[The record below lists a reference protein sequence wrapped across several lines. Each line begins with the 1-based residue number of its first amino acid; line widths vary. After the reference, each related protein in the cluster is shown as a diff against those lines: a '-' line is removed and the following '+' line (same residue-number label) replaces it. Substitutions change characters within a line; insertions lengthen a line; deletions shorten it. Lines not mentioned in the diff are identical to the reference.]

1 MVPRAAAFPGTGTR
15 QAPSNALKTG
25 KTMTAASQRQAVQAL
40 DDPAL
45 ADRVAKGEEMA
56 LRELLRRHN
65 QRLFRTARAI
75 LRDDAEAED
84 AVQEAYLK
92 AIRAIGTFRGEAKLS
107 TWLTRIAA
115 NEALERLR
123 KRKRAVVLPL
133 EPDFETAQ
141 DEDSVPPETPEVSA
155 MRAETRR
162 IVERR
167 IDALPEA
174 FRTVFV
180 LRMVEEMTVE
190 ETAEALGV
198 PEATVRTRLF
208 RARSLLRESLARE
221 LDVAI
226 EGAFGFAGER
236 CDRITEAVLRALR
249 QDGGACSP

>member
-1 MVPRAAAFPGTGTR
+1 MTQALR
-15 QAPSNALKTG
+15 QDDPA
-25 KTMTAASQRQAVQAL
+25 AL
-40 DDPAL
+40 DDVTLARRVGDRDEPA
-45 ADRVAKGEEMA
+45 V
-56 LRELLRRHN
+56 RELLRRHN

-84 AVQEAYLK
+84 AVQEAYMK
-92 AIRAIGTFRGEAKLS
+92 AIRAIGTFRAEAKLS

-123 KRKRAVVLPL
+123 RRKRAEVLPL
-133 EPDFETAQ
+133 EPDVEPTPQADAPQ
-141 DEDSVPPETPEVSA
+141 PDTPEQLA
-155 MRAETRR
+155 MRAEARR

-167 IDALPEA
+167 IDGLPEA

-190 ETAEALGV
+190 ETAAALGV

-221 LDVAI
+221 LDIAV
-226 EGAFGFAGER
+226 EGAFSFAGER
-236 CDRITEAVLRALR
+236 CERITQTVLARLRAE
-249 QDGGACSP
+249 P

>member
-1 MVPRAAAFPGTGTR
+1 
-15 QAPSNALKTG
+15 
-25 KTMTAASQRQAVQAL
+25 MTAASQRQAVQAL
-40 DDPAL
+40 DDPTL
-45 ADRVAKGEEMA
+45 ADRVARGEEMA

-123 KRKRAVVLPL
+123 KRKRAIVLPL
-133 EPDFETAQ
+133 EPDVEPIHDDDAVQ
-141 DEDSVPPETPEVSA
+141 PETPEVSA

-190 ETAEALGV
+190 ETAEALEV

>member
-1 MVPRAAAFPGTGTR
+1 MTKPMTQPLPRDHP
-15 QAPSNALKTG
+15 
-25 KTMTAASQRQAVQAL
+25 ASL
-40 DDPAL
+40 DDVTL
-45 ADRVAKGEEMA
+45 ARRVAERDEPA
-56 LRELLRRHN
+56 LRELMRRHN

-92 AIRAIGTFRGEAKLS
+92 AIRGIGGFRAEAKLS

-123 KRKRAVVLPL
+123 KRKRAEVLPL
-133 EPDFETAQ
+133 EADVEMPPQDDAPQPD
-141 DEDSVPPETPEVSA
+141 SPEQLA

-190 ETAEALGV
+190 ETAAALAV

-221 LDVAI
+221 LDVAV

-236 CDRITEAVLRALR
+236 CDRITRAVLARLQEA
-249 QDGGACSP
+249 P

>member
-1 MVPRAAAFPGTGTR
+1 MTQALARADATRLADPELAAAVSAGDE
-15 QAPSNALKTG
+15 
-25 KTMTAASQRQAVQAL
+25 TAV
-40 DDPAL
+40 
-45 ADRVAKGEEMA
+45 
-56 LRELLRRHN
+56 RELLRRHN
-65 QRLFRTARAI
+65 QRLFRTTRAI

-92 AIRAIGTFRGEAKLS
+92 AIRAIGSFRAEAKLS

-123 KRKRAVVLPL
+123 KRKRAEVVPL
-133 EPDFETAQ
+133 EADVEIAPQ
-141 DEDSVPPETPEVSA
+141 EDSPQSDSPEQAA
-155 MRAETRR
+155 MRAEARR

-174 FRTVFV
+174 FRAVFV

-190 ETAEALGV
+190 ETAVALGV

-221 LDVAI
+221 LDMAV

-236 CDRITEAVLRALR
+236 CERITAAVVAAWRAEMHSP
-249 QDGGACSP
+249 GASQP

>member
-1 MVPRAAAFPGTGTR
+1 MTQLARHED
-15 QAPSNALKTG
+15 PS
-25 KTMTAASQRQAVQAL
+25 RL
-40 DDPAL
+40 DDATL
-45 ADRVAKGEEMA
+45 ARRVADSDEAA

-92 AIRAIGTFRGEAKLS
+92 AIRAIGNFRAEAKLS

-123 KRKRAVVLPL
+123 KRKRAEVLPL
-133 EPDFETAQ
+133 EADVEIPPQ
-141 DEDSVPPETPEVSA
+141 DDTPQSDSPEQAA
-155 MRAETRR
+155 MRAEARR

-190 ETAEALGV
+190 ETAVALGV

-221 LDVAI
+221 LDMAV
-226 EGAFGFAGER
+226 EGAFGFAGVR
-236 CDRITEAVLRALR
+236 CERITAAVVAAWHAEMHSP
-249 QDGGACSP
+249 GASQP

>member
-1 MVPRAAAFPGTGTR
+1 MTQALQRLDATR
-15 QAPSNALKTG
+15 
-25 KTMTAASQRQAVQAL
+25 L
-40 DDPAL
+40 DDPGL
-45 ADRVAKGEEMA
+45 AAAVSAGHETA
-56 LRELLRRHN
+56 IRELLRRHN

-84 AVQEAYLK
+84 AVQEAYMK
-92 AIRAIGTFRGEAKLS
+92 AIRAIGGFRAEAKLS

-123 KRKRAVVLPL
+123 RRKRADVLPL
-133 EPDFETAQ
+133 EADVEPIPQDDAPQPD
-141 DEDSVPPETPEVSA
+141 TPEQLA
-155 MRAETRR
+155 MRAEARR

-190 ETAEALGV
+190 ETAVALGV

-221 LDVAI
+221 LDIAV
-226 EGAFGFAGER
+226 EGAFSFAGAR
-236 CDRITEAVLRALR
+236 CERITAAVVAAWRA
-249 QDGGACSP
+249 GMHSPGASQP

>member
-1 MVPRAAAFPGTGTR
+1 MT
-15 QAPSNALKTG
+15 QALRHDDPA
-25 KTMTAASQRQAVQAL
+25 AL
-40 DDPAL
+40 DDVTLARRV
-45 ADRVAKGEEMA
+45 ADRDEPA

-84 AVQEAYLK
+84 AVQEAYMK
-92 AIRAIGTFRGEAKLS
+92 AIRAIGSFRAEAKLS

-123 KRKRAVVLPL
+123 RRKRAEVLPL
-133 EPDFETAQ
+133 EPDVEPTPQ
-141 DEDSVPPETPEVSA
+141 DDAPQPDTPEQLA
-155 MRAETRR
+155 MRAEARR

-190 ETAEALGV
+190 ETSAALGV

-221 LDVAI
+221 LDIAV
-226 EGAFGFAGER
+226 EGAFGFAGAR
-236 CDRITEAVLRALR
+236 CERITEAVLARLRAE
-249 QDGGACSP
+249 P

>member
-1 MVPRAAAFPGTGTR
+1 MSQPLQRPDATHLADPELAAAVS
-15 QAPSNALKTG
+15 A
-25 KTMTAASQRQAVQAL
+25 
-40 DDPAL
+40 
-45 ADRVAKGEEMA
+45 GEESA
-56 LRELLRRHN
+56 IRELLRRHN

-84 AVQEAYLK
+84 AVQEAYMK
-92 AIRAIGTFRGEAKLS
+92 AIRAIGTFRSEAKLS

-123 KRKRAVVLPL
+123 KRKRADVLPL
-133 EPDFETAQ
+133 EADVEIPPQDDAPQPD
-141 DEDSVPPETPEVSA
+141 SPEQLA

-167 IDALPEA
+167 IDGLPEA

-190 ETAEALGV
+190 ETAAALAI

-221 LDVAI
+221 LDIAV

-236 CDRITEAVLRALR
+236 CERITQRVLARLRAE
-249 QDGGACSP
+249 A

>member
-1 MVPRAAAFPGTGTR
+1 MTQPLQRPDAARLNDPDLAAAV
-15 QAPSNALKTG
+15 
-25 KTMTAASQRQAVQAL
+25 AA
-40 DDPAL
+40 
-45 ADRVAKGEEMA
+45 GHENA

-92 AIRAIGTFRGEAKLS
+92 AIRAIGGFRAEAKLS

-123 KRKRAVVLPL
+123 KRARAEVLPL
-133 EPDFETAQ
+133 EPDVEPLG
-141 DEDSVPPETPEVSA
+141 DDIVRPETPERSA

-167 IDALPEA
+167 IDALPEV

-180 LRMVEEMTVE
+180 LRVVEEMTVE

-221 LDVAI
+221 VDLAVED
-226 EGAFGFAGER
+226 AFGFAGLR
-236 CDRITEAVLRALR
+236 CERITEAVVRAWR
-249 QDGGACSP
+249 ADVHSSDACEP

>member
-1 MVPRAAAFPGTGTR
+1 MTQPLQRPDPARLADPELAAAV
-15 QAPSNALKTG
+15 
-25 KTMTAASQRQAVQAL
+25 AAG
-40 DDPAL
+40 
-45 ADRVAKGEEMA
+45 GESA
-56 LRELLRRHN
+56 IRELLRRHN

-92 AIRAIGTFRGEAKLS
+92 AIRAIGTFRAEAKLS

-133 EPDFETAQ
+133 EPG
-141 DEDSVPPETPEVSA
+141 VETPAPDDARQADSPEHFA
-155 MRAETRR
+155 MREETRR

-190 ETAEALGV
+190 ETAAALGV

-221 LDVAI
+221 LDVAV
-226 EGAFGFAGER
+226 EGAFGFAGDR
-236 CDRITEAVLRALR
+236 CERITQRVLARLRAET
-249 QDGGACSP
+249 

>member
-1 MVPRAAAFPGTGTR
+1 MTQPLQRPDATRLADTELAAAV
-15 QAPSNALKTG
+15 
-25 KTMTAASQRQAVQAL
+25 ASGQESAV
-40 DDPAL
+40 
-45 ADRVAKGEEMA
+45 
-56 LRELLRRHN
+56 RELLRRHN

-84 AVQEAYLK
+84 AVQDAYLK
-92 AIRAIGTFRGEAKLS
+92 AIRAIGAFRAEAKLS

-123 KRKRAVVLPL
+123 KRKRAEVLPL
-133 EPDFETAQ
+133 EADVEMPPPDDAPHP
-141 DEDSVPPETPEVSA
+141 DSPEQHA
-155 MRAETRR
+155 MRAEARR

-190 ETAEALGV
+190 ETAVALAV

-221 LDVAI
+221 LDMAV

-236 CDRITEAVLRALR
+236 CERITAAVVRAW
-249 QDGGACSP
+249 QAGIHSPAASQP